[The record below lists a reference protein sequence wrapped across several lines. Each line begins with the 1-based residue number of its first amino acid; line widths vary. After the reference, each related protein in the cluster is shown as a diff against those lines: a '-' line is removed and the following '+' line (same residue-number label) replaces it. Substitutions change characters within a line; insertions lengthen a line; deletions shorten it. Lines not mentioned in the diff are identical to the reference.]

1 MHSKKILAHCHCAH
15 HKSDMYRHGNEPLTL
30 LWKAMTRVVASRDF
44 LLAWSLLPPL
54 CKWRLSL
61 FSDVTQRRVIL
72 SWRHFGTLETSVTTK
87 QLCVTSEKSDDL
99 MSREQ
104 VVSYGHHVDW
114 NILGG
119 GPLLL
124 LFFCFSS
131 SSFSRSSSLWHLT
144 GLRLDSHSLLINPIN
159 HTQSLSFE
167 TWNLSHVMFESSV
180 NKRRVHS
187 EDRLLNDT
195 VGNNHFLFR
204 R

>member
-114 NILGG
+114 NIFGG
-119 GPLLL
+119 GGIIASVVLLFLLL
-124 LFFCFSS
+124 VIF
-131 SSFSRSSSLWHLT
+131 T
-144 GLRLDSHSLLINPIN
+144 LLIPLTFNWTSFRL
-159 HTQSLSFE
+159 TQPA
-167 TWNLSHVMFESSV
+167 N
-180 NKRRVHS
+180 
-187 EDRLLNDT
+187 
-195 VGNNHFLFR
+195 
-204 R
+204 